1 MPGRILLPAAIDRVS
16 LERRRV
22 CTWLLL
28 PFAQG
33 LVCAS
38 AAAAT
43 VASARM
49 WPAQEY
55 TRLILEAPVPMAH
68 ELKVMKNPD
77 RLVLDLEDVELNA
90 ELTGLPQRV
99 LPNDPYV
106 RAIRVALYRPG
117 VVRVVLDLKTEVN
130 AQLFALK
137 PVGEYGHRVVLDL
150 YPLTPPDP
158 LMALLQG
165 DRGER
170 PHETA
175 PSSADRLAGDAPPA
189 SRTLA
194 DGKRPIVI
202 TIDPGHGGEDPGA
215 IGHRGTYEKDITL
228 AIARKLKTQLD
239 AEP

>member
-1 MPGRILLPAAIDRVS
+1 MPGRILLPVRVSRVS
-16 LERRRV
+16 LTRRRV
-22 CTWLLL
+22 CSWLLL
-28 PFAQG
+28 PLAQG
-33 LVCAS
+33 LVFARAD
-38 AAAAT
+38 AAM
-43 VASARM
+43 VGSARM

-90 ELTGLPQRV
+90 ELTSLPQRV

-117 VVRVVLDLKTEVN
+117 VVRVVLDLKVEVN
-130 AQLFALK
+130 AQLFALN

-170 PHETA
+170 A
-175 PSSADRLAGDAPPA
+175 PDNTSASADKSPSAN
-189 SRTLA
+189 
-194 DGKRPIVI
+194 
-202 TIDPGHGGEDPGA
+202 
-215 IGHRGTYEKDITL
+215 
-228 AIARKLKTQLD
+228 
-239 AEP
+239 